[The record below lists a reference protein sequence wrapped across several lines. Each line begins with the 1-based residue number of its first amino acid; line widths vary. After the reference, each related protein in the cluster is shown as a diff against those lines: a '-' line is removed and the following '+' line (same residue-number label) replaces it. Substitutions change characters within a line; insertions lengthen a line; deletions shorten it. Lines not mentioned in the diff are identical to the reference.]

1 MTAASTWHSPSQMLA
16 NGNARVNFPKA
27 KLPAPCG
34 VFLERLCACRCRWQ
48 SSTGRGVC
56 PPPARL
62 RAAPSR
68 RLPLKGGVMLRCGF
82 RSYADHSPL
91 EGESQKPSRQAKA
104 DAVGGSSRPAEKT
117 LDASFYPLLRFRHWS
132 QGARKRAKREA
143 GGIPARSRHCDQRA
157 RRRSRPLLLHAMGRQ
172 PVERLSCQ
180 SGDLPWD

>member
-16 NGNARVNFPKA
+16 NGKAGVNSPKG
-27 KLPAPCG
+27 KPRAPWG
-34 VFLERLCACRCRWQ
+34 VFLERQCACGAAG
-48 SSTGRGVC
+48 SHLRGGVFA
-56 PPPARL
+56 PHRL
-62 RAAPSR
+62 DCGLRPLADSPSRGGAAP
-68 RLPLKGGVMLRCGF
+68 
-82 RSYADHSPL
+82 ANHSPL
-91 EGESQKPSRQAKA
+91 EGESQKPSQAKA

-117 LDASFYPLLRFRHWS
+117 LDDSFYPLLRFRHWS

>member
-1 MTAASTWHSPSQMLA
+1 MEMPGSILRRRSCLRPAAYFWRVRVPVPLIVIYGAGCLPPTGSTAGSALSP
-16 NGNARVNFPKA
+16 
-27 KLPAPCG
+27 
-34 VFLERLCACRCRWQ
+34 
-48 SSTGRGVC
+48 T
-56 PPPARL
+56 PPQGGSDT
-62 RAAPSR
+62 RA
-68 RLPLKGGVMLRCGF
+68 
-82 RSYADHSPL
+82 SYAGLKNHSPL

-104 DAVGGSSRPAEKT
+104 DAVGGGSSRPAEKT